1 MIQLQSAIVYA
12 NQLELVLGVL
22 VKTRTPFMAF
32 SIAASASFPAGTS
45 LSLAILT
52 FAS

>member
-1 MIQLQSAIVYA
+1 MIQLLVTSVSEPK
-12 NQLELVLGVL
+12 ELVLGVL
-22 VKTRTPFMAF
+22 VNTRTPFMAF

-45 LSLAILT
+45 LSFAILT